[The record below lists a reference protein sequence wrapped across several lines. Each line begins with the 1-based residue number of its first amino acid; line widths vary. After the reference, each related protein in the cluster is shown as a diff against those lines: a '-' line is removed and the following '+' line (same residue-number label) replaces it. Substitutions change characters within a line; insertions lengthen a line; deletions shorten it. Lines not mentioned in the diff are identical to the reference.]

1 MRKRITS
8 FILLFTIV
16 SAQVLFAQS
25 ASTPS
30 GKNGMVATAHPLA
43 TEAALEMLKS
53 GGNAIDA
60 AVAAAFTIGVVEPDG
75 SGIGGGGGMVV
86 YIKETGESYF
96 INYYGRSSENALSL
110 DFDSKRD
117 ARTTKAIGVPG
128 TVGGLTLAHKKFG
141 SLPLSKIM
149 EPAIRHA
156 ENGFAIDA
164 TLAGLILDNIE
175 TVSIDPATAATYTDD
190 GFPKMQGDL
199 IVQKDLAKVL
209 RMISQ
214 KGAKAFYKGE
224 LAESFVK
231 TIQERGGVLTKKD
244 FATYKPKMMKPLEGT
259 YRGYDVLAANL
270 PESGITLIQG
280 LNMIENFD
288 LKGSG
293 HFSESAE
300 TFHMMAET
308 SKLMYADRYDYVGD
322 PDFVDVPVDVMISK
336 EYARARF
343 SSINR
348 EKLDPPTYRE
358 TKSGDPFN
366 FKLTAMSEYEFEPET
381 VEGHTTHLSVVDKD
395 GNAVALTQT
404 LGLFFGSA
412 QTISGVM
419 FNCAMTNYSYTNK
432 KSPNLI
438 QNGKQCRSSITPT
451 ILLKDGKPFLVI
463 GSPGAGR
470 IIGTLFELITNVVD
484 YGMDVAEAN
493 LAPRFYCLK
502 HDDVLHLESGIKP
515 EVREEMEKKGHKL
528 KVYEGIDL
536 YFGGAQMIY
545 VDPETGIIYG
555 SADRRRGGIAKG
567 F

>member
-1 MRKRITS
+1 MRRKILNL
-8 FILLFTIV
+8 ILLLAIV
-16 SAQVLFAQS
+16 SAQVLYAQS

-43 TEAALEMLKS
+43 TDAALEMLKS

-75 SGIGGGGGMVV
+75 SGIGGGGGMVI

-96 INYYGRSSENALSL
+96 INYYGRSSENALSM
-110 DFDSKRD
+110 DFDSRED

-128 TVGGLTLAHKKFG
+128 TVGGLTMAHKKFG
-141 SLPLSKIM
+141 SLPLSKIL

-156 ENGFAIDA
+156 ENGFAVDA

-175 TVSIDPATAATYTDD
+175 TVSADPETAATFTDD
-190 GFPKMQGDL
+190 GFPKMQGDI
-199 IVQKDLAKVL
+199 IVQKDLAQVL
-209 RMISQ
+209 RAISE
-214 KGAKAFYKGE
+214 GGSKAFYKGKY
-224 LAESFVK
+224 AETFVK
-231 TIQERGGVLTKKD
+231 TIQDRGGVLTMKD
-244 FATYKPKMMKPLEGT
+244 FATYKPKLIKPLKST

-288 LKGSG
+288 LKESG
-293 HFSESAE
+293 HFSESAH

-322 PDFVDVPVDVMISK
+322 PDFVEVPVDVMISK
-336 EYARARF
+336 EYAKARF
-343 SSINR
+343 NTINPT
-348 EKLDPPTYRE
+348 KLDPPTYRE
-358 TKSGDPFN
+358 TVAGDPFN
-366 FKLTAMSEYEFEPET
+366 FKVTAMSEYEFEPEMAG
-381 VEGHTTHLSVVDKD
+381 GHTTHLSVVDKD

-419 FNCAMTNYSYTNK
+419 FNCAMTNFSYVSKN
-432 KSPNLI
+432 SPNI
-438 QNGKQCRSSITPT
+438 IDNGKQCRSSITPT
-451 ILLKDGKPFLVI
+451 IILKDGNPFLVL

-470 IIGTLFELITNVVD
+470 IIGTLFELITNIID
-484 YGMDVAEAN
+484 FDMDVAEAN

-502 HDDVLHLESGIKP
+502 HDDFLHLESGIKP
-515 EVREEMEKKGHKL
+515 EVREEMEKMGHNL

-567 F
+567 Y

>member
-1 MRKRITS
+1 MRRKFS
-8 FILLFTIV
+8 SLILLLTIV
-16 SAQVLFAQS
+16 SAQVLFAQT
-25 ASTPS
+25 ATTPS
-30 GKNGMVATAHPLA
+30 GRNGMVATAHPLA

-75 SGIGGGGGMVV
+75 SGLGGGGGMVV
-86 YIKETGESYF
+86 FIKETGESYF

-110 DFDSKRD
+110 DFHSKRD

-128 TVGGLTLAHKKFG
+128 TVGGLTMAHKKFG

-156 ENGFAIDA
+156 ENGFEIDG

-175 TVSIDPATAATYTDD
+175 TVSIDPATAATFTDD
-190 GFPKMQGDL
+190 GFPKMQGDI

-209 RMISQ
+209 RMISE

-224 LAESFVK
+224 LAETFVK

-244 FATYKPKMMKPLEGT
+244 FATYKPKLMKPLKST

-288 LKGSG
+288 LAGSG

-322 PDFVDVPVDVMISK
+322 PDFVEVPVDVMISK
-336 EYARARF
+336 EYAKARF
-343 SSINR
+343 NSINR
-348 EKLDPPTYRE
+348 DKLDPPTYRE

-366 FKLTAMSEYEFEPET
+366 FKLTAMSEYEYEPEA
-381 VEGHTTHLSVVDKD
+381 VDGHTTHLSVVDKD

-451 ILLKDGKPFLVI
+451 ILLKDGNPFLVI

-484 YGMDVAEAN
+484 YKMDVAEAN

-528 KVYEGIDL
+528 KVYQGIDL

>member
-1 MRKRITS
+1 MRRRLINT
-8 FILLFTIV
+8 FLLLAIV

-43 TEAALEMLKS
+43 TAAALEMLKS

-75 SGIGGGGGMVV
+75 SGLGGGGGMVV

-96 INYYGRSSENALSL
+96 INYYGRSSENALSI
-110 DFDSKRD
+110 DFNSRRD

-128 TVGGLTLAHKKFG
+128 TVGGLTMAHKKFG
-141 SLPLSKIM
+141 SLPLAKIL

-156 ENGFAIDA
+156 ENGFAVDG

-175 TVSIDPATAATYTDD
+175 TVSIDPATAATFTDD
-190 GFPKMQGDL
+190 GFPKMEGDL
-199 IVQKDLAKVL
+199 IFQKDLAEVL
-209 RMISQ
+209 RTIAK
-214 KGAKAFYKGE
+214 KGSKGFYKGKY
-224 LAESFVK
+224 AKSFVK

-244 FATYKPKMMKPLEGT
+244 FSTYKPKLQKPLKGT
-259 YRGYDVLAANL
+259 YRGHDILAANL

-288 LKGSG
+288 LAGSG
-293 HFSESAE
+293 HFSESAR

-308 SKLMYADRYDYVGD
+308 SKLMYADRYDFVGD
-322 PDFVDVPVDVMISK
+322 PDFVEVPVDVMISK
-336 EYARARF
+336 EYARARYNT
-343 SSINR
+343 INTT
-348 EKLDPPTYRE
+348 KLDPPTYRE
-358 TKSGDPFN
+358 TVVGDPFN
-366 FKLTAMSEYEFEPET
+366 FDKKEALAYEAQPEMLG
-381 VEGHTTHLSVVDKD
+381 GHTTHLSVVDKE

-419 FNCAMTNYSYTNK
+419 FNCAMTNYSYTNQD
-432 KSPNLI
+432 SPNI
-438 QNGKQCRSSITPT
+438 IENGKQCRSSITPT
-451 ILLKDGKPFLVI
+451 IILKDGNPFLVI

-470 IIGTLFELITNVVD
+470 IIATLFELITNVID
-484 YGMDVAEAN
+484 FNMDPAEAN
-493 LAPRFYCLK
+493 LAPRFYCRK
-502 HDDVLHLESGIKP
+502 HDDFLHFESGVKP
-515 EVREEMEKKGHKL
+515 EVRAEMERMGHKL

-536 YFGGAQMIY
+536 FFGGAQMIY
-545 VDPETGIIYG
+545 VDPETGIFYG

-567 F
+567 Y

>member
-1 MRKRITS
+1 MKKRLFNVI
-8 FILLFTIV
+8 ILLAIA
-16 SAQVLFAQS
+16 SAQALFAQS
-25 ASTPS
+25 ATTPS

-43 TEAALEMLKS
+43 TDAALEMLKS

-75 SGIGGGGGMVV
+75 SGLGGGGGMVI
-86 YIKETGESYF
+86 YIKEKEESYF

-110 DFDSKRD
+110 NFNSRKD

-128 TVGGLTLAHKKFG
+128 TVGGLTMAHKKFG
-141 SLPLSKIM
+141 SLPLSKIL

-156 ENGFAIDA
+156 ENGFAVDA

-175 TVSIDPATAATYTDD
+175 TVSLDPATSATFTDD
-190 GFPKMQGDL
+190 GFPKMEGDL
-199 IVQKDLAKVL
+199 IIQKDLAAVL
-209 RMISQ
+209 RTIS
-214 KGAKAFYKGE
+214 KEGAKGFYKGE
-224 LAESFVK
+224 LAETFVN

-244 FATYKPKMMKPLEGT
+244 FATYKPKFMKPLKGT

-270 PESGITLIQG
+270 PESGVTLIQG

-288 LKGSG
+288 LNESG
-293 HFSESAE
+293 HFSESAQ

-322 PDFVDVPVDVMISK
+322 PDYVEVPVDVMISK
-336 EYARARF
+336 EYALSRF
-343 SSINR
+343 NSINR

-358 TKSGDPFN
+358 TVSGDPVN
-366 FKLTAMSEYEFEPET
+366 FKATAMSDYEFEPEMAG
-381 VEGHTTHLSVVDKD
+381 GHTTHLSVVDKD

-419 FNCAMTNYSYTNK
+419 FNCAMTNYSYMTK
-432 KSPNLI
+432 DSPNI
-438 QNGKQCRSSITPT
+438 IENGKQCRSSITPT
-451 ILLKDGKPFLVI
+451 ILLKDGNPFLVI

-470 IIGTLFELITNVVD
+470 IIGTLFELITNVID
-484 YGMDVAEAN
+484 FDMDVAEAN

-502 HDDVLHLESGIKP
+502 HDDFLHLESGVKP
-515 EVREEMEKKGHKL
+515 AVRDEMRKMGHNL

-545 VDPETGIIYG
+545 VDPATGIIYG

>member
-1 MRKRITS
+1 MRKKILNL
-8 FILLFTIV
+8 ILLLAIV
-16 SAQVLFAQS
+16 SAQVLYAQS
-25 ASTPS
+25 VSTPS

-75 SGIGGGGGMVV
+75 SGVGGGGGMVI

-96 INYYGRSSENALSL
+96 VNYYGRSSENALTIN
-110 DFDSKRD
+110 FDSRED

-128 TVGGLTLAHKKFG
+128 TVGGLTMAHKKFG
-141 SLPLSKIM
+141 SLPLSKIL

-156 ENGFAIDA
+156 ENGFAVDQ

-175 TVSIDPATAATYTDD
+175 TVSADPGTAATFTDD
-190 GFPKMQGDL
+190 GFPKMEGDI
-199 IVQKDLAKVL
+199 IVQKDLAQVL
-209 RMISQ
+209 MAIS
-214 KGAKAFYKGE
+214 KGGSKAFYRGKY
-224 LAESFVK
+224 AKAFVK

-244 FATYKPKMMKPLEGT
+244 FASYKPKLIKPLKST

-280 LNMIENFD
+280 LNMIENYD

-293 HFSESAE
+293 HFSESAQ

-322 PDFVDVPVDVMISK
+322 PDFVEVPVDVMISK
-336 EYARARF
+336 EYAKARF
-343 SSINR
+343 NSINT

-358 TKSGDPFN
+358 TVAGDPFN
-366 FKLTAMSEYEFEPET
+366 FKATAMSEYEFEPEMAG
-381 VEGHTTHLSVVDKD
+381 GHTTHLSVVDKD

-412 QTISGVM
+412 QTISGVL
-419 FNCAMTNYSYTNK
+419 FNCAMTNYSYVSKN
-432 KSPNLI
+432 SPNI
-438 QNGKQCRSSITPT
+438 IENGKQCRSSITPT
-451 ILLKDGKPFLVI
+451 IILKNGNPFLVI

-470 IIGTLFELITNVVD
+470 IIGTLFELITNVID
-484 YGMDVAEAN
+484 FKMDVAEAN

-502 HDDVLHLESGIKP
+502 HDDFLHLESGIKP
-515 EVREEMEKKGHKL
+515 EVRDEMEKKGHKL

-545 VDPETGIIYG
+545 VDPETGIFYG

-567 F
+567 Y